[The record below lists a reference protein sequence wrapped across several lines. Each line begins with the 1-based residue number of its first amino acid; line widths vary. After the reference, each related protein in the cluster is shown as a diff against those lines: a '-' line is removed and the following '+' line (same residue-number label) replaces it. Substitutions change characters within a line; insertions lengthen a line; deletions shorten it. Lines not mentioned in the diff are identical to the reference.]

1 MKSITTKFSLLCITL
16 FFAFTGAMAQ
26 HSTDTKKEP
35 ILKTYLIERDIPGA
49 GSLTPVELKGISQK
63 SCTVIKELGPQ
74 IVWLQSYVA
83 GNKIYCV
90 YKAENEEL
98 LRTHAK
104 KGGFPITSITEV
116 NNIIS
121 PATAEK

>member
-1 MKSITTKFSLLCITL
+1 MKSIMPKFSLLCVML
-16 FFAFTGAMAQ
+16 FFAFTAAMAQ
-26 HSTDTKKEP
+26 NSPDINKEP
-35 ILKTYLIERDIPGA
+35 ALKTYLIERDIPGA
-49 GSLTPVELKGISQK
+49 GTFTPLELKGISQK
-63 SCTVIKELGPQ
+63 SCTVIKEIGPQ
-74 IVWLQSYVA
+74 IVWLHSYVA

-104 KGGFPITSITEV
+104 KGGFPITTITEI
-116 NNIIS
+116 NTTIS

>member
-1 MKSITTKFSLLCITL
+1 MKSIVSKFSLLCIMM
-16 FFAFTGAMAQ
+16 FFAYTGARAQ
-26 HSTDTKKEP
+26 NSPDAKKEP
-35 ILKTYLIERDIPGA
+35 VMKTYLIERDIPGA
-49 GSLTPVELKGISQK
+49 GSLTPAELKGISQK
-63 SCTVIKELGPQ
+63 SCTVIKEIGPQ

-104 KGGFPITSITEV
+104 KGGFPITTITEI
-116 NNIIS
+116 NTTIS

>member
-1 MKSITTKFSLLCITL
+1 MKSIVLKFSLLCIML

-26 HSTDTKKEP
+26 NLPDSKKESV
-35 ILKTYLIERDIPGA
+35 LKTYLIERDIPGA
-49 GSLTPVELKGISQK
+49 GSLTPAELKGISQK
-63 SCTVIKELGPQ
+63 SCTVIKEIGPQ

-104 KGGFPITSITEV
+104 KGGFPITTITEI
-116 NNIIS
+116 NTTIS
-121 PATAEK
+121 PTTAEK

>member
-1 MKSITTKFSLLCITL
+1 MKSIMSKFSLLCIML
-16 FFAFTGAMAQ
+16 FFAFTGAIAQ
-26 HSTDTKKEP
+26 NSPDVKKEP
-35 ILKTYLIERDIPGA
+35 VLKTYLIERDIPGA

-63 SCTVIKELGPQ
+63 SCTVVKEIGPQ
-74 IVWLQSYVA
+74 IVWLHSYVA

-104 KGGFPITSITEV
+104 KGGFPITTITEI
-116 NNIIS
+116 NSTIG

>member
-1 MKSITTKFSLLCITL
+1 MKSIVSKFSLLCTML
-16 FFAFTGAMAQ
+16 FFAFTGAIAQ
-26 HSTDTKKEP
+26 NSPDAKKEP
-35 ILKTYLIERDIPGA
+35 VLKTYLIERDIPGA

-63 SCTVIKELGPQ
+63 SCTVIKEIGPQ

-104 KGGFPITSITEV
+104 KGGFPITTITEI
-116 NNIIS
+116 NNTIS

>member
-1 MKSITTKFSLLCITL
+1 MKSIISKFSLLCIML
-16 FFAFTGAMAQ
+16 FFIFIGAMAQ
-26 HSTDTKKEP
+26 NSPNKKKEP
-35 ILKTYLIERDIPGA
+35 VLKTYLIERDIPGA
-49 GSLTPVELKGISQK
+49 GSLTPIELKGISQK
-63 SCTVIKELGPQ
+63 SCTVIKEIGPQ

-104 KGGFPITSITEV
+104 KGGFPITNITEI
-116 NNIIS
+116 NTTIS

>member
-1 MKSITTKFSLLCITL
+1 MKSIMSKFSLLCIML

-26 HSTDTKKEP
+26 NSPDTKKEP
-35 ILKTYLIERDIPGA
+35 VLKTYLIERDIPGA

-63 SCTVIKELGPQ
+63 SCTVIKEIGPQ

-104 KGGFPITSITEV
+104 KGGFPITTITEI
-116 NNIIS
+116 NNTIS